1 MTFITFEGGDGAGK
15 TTQVNLLAAAL
26 RQLGHT
32 VEVTREP
39 GGTPI
44 AERIRDLVLSID
56 NLGLDRHAEAL
67 LYAASRAEHVA
78 KKVRPALV
86 AGHVV
91 ICDRYID
98 SSVAYQGVGRGL
110 GREEVLNLNLWATGG
125 LVPDLTVLLDV
136 EHNSGLARVAD
147 PNRIEAEPAEFHG
160 KVRQAFLDLAAA
172 DPDRYLVL
180 PAHDS
185 RESIAASVLSAAI
198 EVIG

>member
-26 RQLGHT
+26 RKLGHT

-44 AERIRDLVLSID
+44 AERIRDLVLSIE

-78 KKVRPALV
+78 KKVRPALE
-86 AGHVV
+86 AGHIV

-98 SSVAYQGVGRGL
+98 SSVAYQGVGRRL
-110 GREEVLNLNLWATGG
+110 GRDEVLNLNLWATGG

-136 EHNSGLARVAD
+136 EHNSGLARVSD

-185 RESIAASVLSAAI
+185 RESIAASVLAAAI